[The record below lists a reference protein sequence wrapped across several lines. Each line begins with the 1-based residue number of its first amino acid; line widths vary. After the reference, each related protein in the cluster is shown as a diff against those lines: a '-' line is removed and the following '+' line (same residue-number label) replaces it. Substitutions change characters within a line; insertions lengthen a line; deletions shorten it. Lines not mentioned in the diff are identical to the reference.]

1 MGAVSPIKTKPKADI
16 DYPDSD
22 GKPMGETDVHV
33 QELANLLQTLQI
45 RYRDAQDV
53 HVAGNSFIYYE
64 EGNRRARF
72 SPDVYVVFGVPKRL
86 RRIYKLWEEGQ
97 PPSAVFEFTSRSTML
112 EDRGNKKAL
121 CENLG
126 VHEYFLCDP
135 LAEYLRPPLQGFRLT
150 DGWYRPIEPDDQG
163 WLHSATLDV
172 TLRLENAQLLLT
184 DAATGQ
190 RLLRPLEA
198 DQALRQEAEAR
209 RQAEARAAEAEAELD
224 RLRAELARLRGSSEE

>member
-1 MGAVSPIKTKPKADI
+1 MSAALPLKVKASI

-33 QELANLLQTLQI
+33 QELTNLLQMLQI

-72 SPDVYVVFGVPKRL
+72 APDVYVVFGVPKRL
-86 RRIYKLWEEGQ
+86 RRVYKLWEEGR
-97 PPSAVFEFTSRSTML
+97 PPAAVFEFTSRSTAL

-126 VHEYFLCDP
+126 VAEYFLCDP

-150 DGWYRPIEPDDQG
+150 DGWYRPIEPDAQG
-163 WLHSATLDV
+163 RLPSAALGVFLQLD
-172 TLRLENAQLLLT
+172 NAQLVLT
-184 DAATGQ
+184 DAAMGQ

-209 RQAEARAAEAEAELD
+209 REAEARMAQAQAELE
-224 RLRAELARLRGSSEE
+224 RLRAELARLRGTSEG

>member
-1 MGAVSPIKTKPKADI
+1 MSIASPTKLKAKADI

-33 QELANLLQTLQI
+33 QELMNLLQTLQI
-45 RYRDAQDV
+45 RYRDVQDV

-64 EGNRRARF
+64 EGHRRARF

-86 RRIYKLWEEGQ
+86 RRVYKLWEEGQ
-97 PPSAVFEFTSRSTML
+97 PPAAVFEFTSRGTAL

-126 VHEYFLCDP
+126 VREYFLCDP
-135 LAEYLRPPLQGFRLT
+135 LAEYLRPPLQGFRLEA
-150 DGWYRPIEPDDQG
+150 GWYRPIESDEQG
-163 WLHSATLDV
+163 RLVSAALGV
-172 TLRLENAQLLLT
+172 TLQLEHAQLVLT

-198 DQALRQEAEAR
+198 DQALRQ
-209 RQAEARAAEAEAELD
+209 AEARAAEAEAELA
-224 RLRAELARLRGSSEE
+224 RLRDELARLRGANEG

>member
-1 MGAVSPIKTKPKADI
+1 MGAVSPIKTKAKADI

-33 QELANLLQTLQI
+33 QELVNLLQTLQI

-53 HVAGNSFIYYE
+53 YVSGNSFIYYE

-97 PPSAVFEFTSRSTML
+97 PPAAVFEFTSRSTAL

-126 VHEYFLCDP
+126 VREYFLCDP

-163 WLHSATLDV
+163 RLHSATLGV
-172 TLRLENAQLLLT
+172 HLRLENAQLVLT

-198 DQALRQEAEAR
+198 DQALREAE
-209 RQAEARAAEAEAELD
+209 
-224 RLRAELARLRGSSEE
+224 AELARLRDELARLRRSSED